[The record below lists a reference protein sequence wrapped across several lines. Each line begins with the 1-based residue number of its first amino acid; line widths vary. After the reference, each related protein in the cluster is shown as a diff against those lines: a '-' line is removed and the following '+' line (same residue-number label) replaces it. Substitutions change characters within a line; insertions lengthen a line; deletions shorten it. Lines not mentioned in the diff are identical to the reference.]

1 MIYKEVFE
9 LTDKETKIMEIAKD
23 KILNTNWCL
32 KGKTQEKG
40 LRAEEL
46 ICSLLKLCDNV
57 KIMAVK
63 RSSELDEI
71 LKVDIV
77 AYDLSDTKDVFAFQI
92 KSSLTGAKLHY
103 EQYGEEIEYQDY
115 YFRNPWCL
123 IVDNSLTNLELLNLL
138 IDELCLSFNIDI
150 NMLQNIRLDLATSL
164 SRRIK
169 KEVIFSNYKTL
180 NKKEIKAL
188 KLLFNV
194 SMNSQTFYLKH

>member
-9 LTDKETKIMEIAKD
+9 LNEVEIKMIEIAKD
-23 KILNTNWCL
+23 RMLGTNWCV
-32 KGKTQEKG
+32 KGKAQEKG
-40 LRAEEL
+40 ARAEEL
-46 ICSLLKLCDNV
+46 ICSLLKLCEDI
-57 KIMAVK
+57 KIMAVR

-77 AYDLSDTKDVFAFQI
+77 AYDLTEQNDVFAFQI
-92 KSSLTGAKLHY
+92 KSSLTGAKMHY
-103 EQYGEEIEYQDY
+103 EKYGEEIQYQDY

-150 NMLQNIRLDLATSL
+150 EMLKNIRADLAVSL
-164 SRRIK
+164 SRRINK
-169 KEVIFSNYKTL
+169 KVIFSNYKVL
-180 NKKEIKAL
+180 SKKEIKAL

-194 SMNSQTFYLKH
+194 SMNSETFYLQH